1 MTGSFRADHE
11 ALAARAAVFD
21 DLADR
26 AAAITGELQAALDLA
41 GRCWGEDGVG
51 RSFAAGHEAAAA
63 AALARLDAL
72 PAELRDVGQRF
83 AATAA
88 TYLDVER
95 ATEDTLRGVSP
106 GEPSA

>member
-1 MTGSFRADHE
+1 MTGSFRADPE

-21 DLADR
+21 DLAGR
-26 AAAITGELQAALDLA
+26 ASAITGELQAALDAA
-41 GRCWGEDGVG
+41 GPCWGEDAVG
-51 RSFAAGHEAAAA
+51 RSFAAGHVAAAD
-63 AALARLDAL
+63 ALARLDAL

-95 ATEDTLRGVSP
+95 GAEDTVRGVSP
-106 GEPSA
+106 GEPSP